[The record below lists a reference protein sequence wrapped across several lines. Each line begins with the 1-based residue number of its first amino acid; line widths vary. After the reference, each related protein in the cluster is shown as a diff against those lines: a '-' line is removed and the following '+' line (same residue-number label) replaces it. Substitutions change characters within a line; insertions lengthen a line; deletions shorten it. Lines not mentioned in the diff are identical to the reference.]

1 MQTYKYTAVSK
12 DGTTVNGVVEAFD
25 EYAAVAKIKESCTLV
40 TKITPVKATR
50 HSGRTVFQQK
60 IREKELAIVCSQFAI
75 ILKAGM
81 PIVHA
86 VELIAQ
92 QSESKRMKKLL
103 TSVALDVSEGV
114 GLAHSFETKEAELPV
129 TFIET
134 VRAGEE
140 SGTLPQAFQRLHAY
154 FDHSAKLKGK
164 IQAAMVYPL
173 FTILVA
179 IVVVAVIMIKAVPTF
194 VSSFETMGTQLPLA
208 TRILIS
214 LSDFFVGWWWLMAS
228 IVIAFA
234 FAWRVWG
241 HSESGR
247 LKQNAWKLK
256 LPILGKINLMRAASQ
271 YAATMTTLLAA
282 GISIQ
287 QAVAV
292 TGNVMDNAY
301 VGHQLSAQLPK
312 LEEGKPLSECLRS
325 CPALPAMPVDM
336 TGVGEETGTMEQT
349 LEVVSDYYNS
359 ETELRAQKAVSL
371 LEPIIICV
379 LAVIVVLI
387 LLAVYLPM
395 FTLYDS
401 MI

>member
-12 DGTTVNGVVEAFD
+12 DGATVNGVVEAFD

-325 CPALPAMPVDM
+325 CPALPAMLVDM

>member
-12 DGTTVNGVVEAFD
+12 DGATVNGVVEAFD

-40 TKITPVKATR
+40 TRITPVKATR

-103 TSVALDVSEGV
+103 TSVASDVSEGV

-140 SGTLPQAFQRLHAY
+140 SGTLPQAFRRLHAY

-325 CPALPAMPVDM
+325 CPALPAMLVDM

>member
-1 MQTYKYTAVSK
+1 MQAYKYTAISK
-12 DGTTVNGVVEAFD
+12 DGATVNGVVEAFD

-40 TKITPVKATR
+40 TKISPVNATR
-50 HSGRTVFQQK
+50 YSGKAAFGQRMK
-60 IREKELAIVCSQFAI
+60 EKELAIVCSQFSI

-81 PIVHA
+81 PVVHA

-92 QSESKRMKKLL
+92 QSDSKRMKKLL
-103 TSVALDVSEGV
+103 TSVASDVSEGIS
-114 GLAHSFETKEAELPV
+114 LAHSFETKEAELPV

-134 VRAGEE
+134 IRAGEE
-140 SGTLPQAFQRLHAY
+140 SGTLPQAFQRLYRY

-164 IQAAMVYPL
+164 IQTAMVYPL

-208 TRILIS
+208 TRILIA
-214 LSDFFVGWWWLMAS
+214 LSNFFVGWWWLLVA
-228 IVIAFA
+228 IAA
-234 FAWRVWG
+234 AAVFAWRIWG

-301 VGHQLSAQLPK
+301 VGHELSAQLPK
-312 LEEGKPLSECLRS
+312 LEEGKTLSECLRS
-325 CPALPAMPVDM
+325 CPMLPPMLVDM

-349 LEVVSDYYNS
+349 LEVVADYYNS

>member
-1 MQTYKYTAVSK
+1 MQSYKYTAISK
-12 DGTTVNGVVEAFD
+12 DGATVNGVVEAFD
-25 EYAAVAKIKESCTLV
+25 EYSAVAKIKESCTLV
-40 TKITPVKATR
+40 TKITPVKAMR
-50 HSGRTVFQQK
+50 RSGKAVFGQK
-60 IREKELAIVCSQFAI
+60 IKEKELAIVCSQFAI

-81 PIVHA
+81 PVVHA

-92 QSESKRMKKLL
+92 QSDSKRMKKLL
-103 TSVALDVSEGV
+103 TSVASDVSEGIS
-114 GLAHSFETKEAELPV
+114 LAHSFETKDVELPI

-140 SGTLPQAFQRLHAY
+140 SGTLPQAFQRLQDY
-154 FDHSAKLKGK
+154 FGRSARLKGK
-164 IQAAMVYPL
+164 IQTAMVYPL

-194 VSSFETMGTQLPLA
+194 VTSFETMGIRLPWA
-208 TRILIS
+208 TRVLIA
-214 LSDFFVGWWWLMAS
+214 LSNFFVDWWWLMVV
-228 IVIAFA
+228 IVVAVV

-256 LPILGKINLMRAASQ
+256 LPVLGKINLMRAASQ
-271 YAATMTTLLAA
+271 YASTMTTLLAA

-292 TGNVMDNAY
+292 TGNVMDNAF
-301 VGHQLSAQLPK
+301 VGHQLSLQLPK
-312 LEEGKPLSECLRS
+312 LEEGKTLSECLRS
-325 CPALPAMPVDM
+325 CPTLPPMLVDM
-336 TGVGEETGTMEQT
+336 TGVGEDTGTMEQT
-349 LEVVSDYYNS
+349 LNVVSDYYNS

>member
-12 DGTTVNGVVEAFD
+12 DGATVNGVVEAFD

-40 TKITPVKATR
+40 TRITPVKATR

-103 TSVALDVSEGV
+103 TSVASDVSEGV

-325 CPALPAMPVDM
+325 CPALPAMLVDM

>member
-1 MQTYKYTAVSK
+1 MQTYKYTAISK
-12 DGTTVNGVVEAFD
+12 DGATVNGVVEAFD
-25 EYAAVAKIKESCTLV
+25 EYAAVAKIKENCTLV

-50 HSGRTVFQQK
+50 RSGTVVFGQK
-60 IREKELAIVCSQFAI
+60 IKEKELAIICAQFAI

-92 QSESKRMKKLL
+92 QSDSKRMKKLL
-103 TSVALDVSEGV
+103 TSVASDVSDGI
-114 GLAHSFETKEAELPV
+114 GLAHSFETKETELPV

-140 SGTLPQAFQRLHAY
+140 SGTLPQAFQRLQAY
-154 FDHSAKLKGK
+154 FDRSAKLKGK

-179 IVVVAVIMIKAVPTF
+179 IAVVAVIMIKAVPTF
-194 VSSFETMGTQLPLA
+194 VSSFEAMGTQLPFA
-208 TRILIS
+208 TRILIA
-214 LSDFFVGWWWLMAS
+214 LSNFFVGWWWLLAA
-228 IVIAFA
+228 IAVIAVFV
-234 FAWRVWG
+234 WRVWG
-241 HSESGR
+241 HSETGR
-247 LKQNAWKLK
+247 LKQNTWKLK
-256 LPILGKINLMRAASQ
+256 LPVLGKINLMRGASQ
-271 YAATMTTLLAA
+271 YASTMTTLLTA

-301 VGHQLSAQLPK
+301 IGHQLSAQLPK

-325 CPALPAMPVDM
+325 CPTLPPMLVDM

-359 ETELRAQKAVSL
+359 ETELRAQKAVNL

-401 MI
+401 MM

>member
-325 CPALPAMPVDM
+325 CPALPAMLVDM